1 MFFHLE
7 QLLEKVEKK
16 KFSPAMR
23 LAYMGIF
30 LALALIFSY
39 VEALIP
45 IPFAVP
51 GMKLGLANMVTVI
64 LLYLFT
70 PGEALLIS
78 MLRILLS
85 GLIFGNAM
93 SLIYSFAGGILSFGV
108 MYLCFRLK
116 KVKMIPLSVI
126 GAVSHNAGQLIAAA
140 ILVTNYNIVF
150 YLPVLIIA
158 GIVTG
163 LITGSLSAA
172 VHSRLVKLI

>member
-1 MFFHLE
+1 M
-7 QLLEKVEKK
+7 KK
-16 KFSPAMR
+16 NKDMKRSSRIAS
-23 LAYMGIF
+23 LGVF
-30 LALALIFSY
+30 LALAMILSY
-39 VEALIP
+39 VETLIP
-45 IPFAVP
+45 INFGVP

-116 KVKMIPLSVI
+116 KVKMIPISVI

-163 LITGSLSAA
+163 LITGSLIAS